1 MTFFDLRIRNAA
13 DLLLRGFSDDADIAL
28 LEVDG
33 KHQRQISIGEIDQ
46 QSAAI
51 AGWLRAQDIGSGD
64 AVLILQP
71 LSLQLYIS
79 LLAVIRIGAIA
90 VFADPHNLRSTV
102 RAACQELKPLA
113 VIGTST
119 TLRRQSKN
127 PHLRKVP
134 AKLRT
139 NGWGLRGTSWRRAL
153 QSEVAATETLSLEEP
168 AIVSF
173 VPGPTGQPVGVV
185 RTHGQILEQHGAMS
199 AVLAPLK
206 TSIVA
211 TDVPSVGL
219 SNLALGIPTVML
231 RRQDAASLAALAQVS
246 VVQQPKPSLDTPFEG
261 TLDRHKRDRYISRMV
276 VSPGL
281 AGQLVE
287 SADDAVFGL
296 DDLIVTGPIYPDIAQ
311 KLDQQL
317 EGGSLRIVYGHPEV
331 EPIAEL
337 AYADTIAADRLAT
350 SVGRGVL
357 VGKPIPEVQV
367 AILPDDYGMP
377 MGPFSQ
383 AEFRAYQLEVG
394 EVGEVLVTGDHMVTN
409 YVNGRA
415 ESETKVF
422 VDGRIWHRTG
432 DAGTLDPQGRLWLL
446 GRCLARMEDELG
458 TTYPLAVEAAARCQ
472 LGLRKLACVDHDG
485 RSLLVIESAAS
496 LELDSL
502 QEVIGMTGI
511 SGIVVVDRLP
521 MERHQDAKVDYRRL
535 MQMLSTRSDLVR
547 MDFDDAGS

>member
-1 MTFFDLRIRNAA
+1 MTFTDFRIRNAA
-13 DLLLRGFSDDADIAL
+13 DLLLGGFDQPDAVAF
-28 LEVDG
+28 LEIDG
-33 KHQRQISIGEIDQ
+33 KHQHQLPINAVDE
-46 QSAAI
+46 QSARL
-51 AGWLRAQDIGSGD
+51 AGWLRAQNIGSGD

-71 LSLQLYIS
+71 LSIQLYIS
-79 LLAVIRIGAIA
+79 LIAVLRIGGIA
-90 VFADPHNLRSTV
+90 VFADPQNLSATV
-102 RAACQELKPLA
+102 RSACQELKPLA
-113 VIGTST
+113 VIGTGPS
-119 TLRRQSKN
+119 LRRQAKN
-127 PHLRKVP
+127 PYLRAISARV
-134 AKLRT
+134 RT
-139 NGWGLRGTSWRRAL
+139 SGWGVRSCSWKKALHAQPRGT
-153 QSEVAATETLSLEEP
+153 EPLSLEEP

-173 VPGPTGQPVGVV
+173 VSGPTGQPVGVV

-199 AVLAPLK
+199 AVLAPLG
-206 TSIVA
+206 TSVVA
-211 TDVPSVGL
+211 TDVPSVTL

-231 RRQDAASLAALAQVS
+231 QRHDAATFSTLGQVS
-246 VVQQPKPSLDTPFEG
+246 VVQKPKPSLEGPFEG
-261 TLDRHKRDRYISRMV
+261 TLDRRGRDCFVSRMV
-276 VSPGL
+276 ISPSL
-281 AGQLVE
+281 AGQL
-287 SADDAVFGL
+287 ADASEDAVFGL

-317 EGGSLRIVYGHPEV
+317 EGGSLRIMYGHPEV

-337 AYADTIAADRLAT
+337 SYADTLSADRLAT

-357 VGKPIPEVQV
+357 VGRPIPEVQV

-383 AEFRAYQLEVG
+383 SEFRAYQLDVG
-394 EVGEVLVTGDHMVTN
+394 EVGEVLVSADHMVTN

-432 DAGTLDPQGRLWLL
+432 DAGSLDPQGRLWLF

-496 LELDSL
+496 LELDNL
-502 QEVIGMTGI
+502 QEIIGITGI

-521 MERHQDAKVDYRRL
+521 MDRHQEAKVDYRRL
-535 MQMLSTRSDLVR
+535 MQMLSTRRDLVR